1 MRTWGQIVREID
13 EIDNRMKRRHQNQM
27 KILREL
33 NAKGESKELDSKD
46 IKKALDSLA
55 KTVET

>member
-13 EIDNRMKRRHQNQM
+13 EIDSRMKRRHQNQM

>member
-13 EIDNRMKRRHQNQM
+13 EIDSRMKRRHQNQM

-33 NAKGESKELDSKD
+33 NAKGESKELDSRD